1 MQPSVASRDSPDRIF
16 AANRAAGA
24 VALEVALRNGATRRV
39 RVGESGSLR
48 LRCPGRPG
56 PTLEAVAINT
66 AGGIAGGDRFTYDV
80 KVGEAASLTLTSA
93 SAEKI
98 YRSLGDD
105 AVVTVSLAIAPRARL
120 AWLPRETILFDGAR
134 LARTIDVE
142 LAADARLLFAEA
154 VVFGRRDM
162 GETVTGGRF
171 GDRWRV
177 RRGGRLVY
185 AESLMLDG
193 DIAARLARK
202 AVADGGIALATLL
215 LAPADDDFVAALR
228 AADRLRG
235 DVGAST
241 VNGLTVVR
249 FCAPDGDVLRHDLM
263 AALPMALGGPLPRL
277 WLN

>member
-1 MQPSVASRDSPDRIF
+1 MHASVADRNRTF
-16 AANRAAGA
+16 AANRAAGTM
-24 VALEVALRNGATRRV
+24 ALEVAVRDGMTRRV

-48 LRCPGRPG
+48 VRFPG
-56 PTLEAVAINT
+56 PAGTTFDAVAINT
-66 AGGIAGGDRFTYDV
+66 AGGIAGGDCFTFGV
-80 KVGEAASLTLTSA
+80 KVGEGASLTLTNA
-93 SAEKI
+93 SAEKV

-105 AVVTVSLAIAPRARL
+105 AAMTVVLKVDAGGRL

-134 LARTIDVE
+134 LNRIIDVD
-142 LAADARLLFAEA
+142 LADDAGLVLAEA

-162 GETVTGGRF
+162 GETVATGHLA
-171 GDRWRV
+171 DRWRI

-215 LAPADDDFVAALR
+215 VTPPDDDFVAALR
-228 AADRLRG
+228 AADGLRG
-235 DVGAST
+235 EVGASSF
-241 VNGLTVVR
+241 NGLTVVR
-249 FCAPDGDVLRHDLM
+249 FCAADGESLRHDLT
-263 AALPMALGGPLPRL
+263 AALRLAMGGPLPRL